1 MYRSHS
7 PGRFSPLPAG
17 SSLAET
23 ASAESGGGH
32 RAVFRVLLRA
42 LADVAV
48 LAVGIALGVAVFRH
62 PAFIVS
68 QVEVEGLEHLS
79 LSTVLERAALQGQH
93 LLALPV
99 DDIRAAIT
107 QEPWVRRVDI
117 QRKLPG
123 RVILYIQEREP
134 TTIWQVKG
142 RQFLVDQE
150 GAILEENFVPRDLL
164 VIQDQDG
171 SLPKPG
177 DRKDQDAIALALT
190 LKEVLA
196 REMNQSARA
205 FEYLRY
211 GGLVVETD
219 QGRRARFGDSSDFQ
233 WKLAVWKT
241 LLEAGEAQDLLV
253 GHVDLRF
260 GDRPFFRP

>member
-1 MYRSHS
+1 MYRSRS
-7 PGRFSPLPAG
+7 PNRFSPLPAG
-17 SSLAET
+17 SLAET
-23 ASAESGGGH
+23 ASSESGGH
-32 RAVFRVLLRA
+32 RPVWRVLIRA
-42 LADVAV
+42 LAVIVV
-48 LAVGIALGVAVFRH
+48 LAAGVALGVAVFRH

-68 QVEVEGLEHLS
+68 QVEVEGLNHLS
-79 LSTVLERAALQGQH
+79 LTTALERAALQGQH

-107 QEPWVRRVDI
+107 REPWVLRVDI

-123 RVILYIQEREP
+123 RVILNIQEREP
-134 TTIWQVKG
+134 AAIWQVKE
-142 RQFLVDQE
+142 RQFLADRE
-150 GAILEENFVPRDLL
+150 GVILEENFVPRGLL
-164 VIQDQDG
+164 VIQDLDG
-171 SLPKPG
+171 NIPQPG

-196 REMNQSARA
+196 KEMNQSART
-205 FEYLRY
+205 FEYLSR

-219 QGRRARFGDSSDFQ
+219 QGRRARFGDSADFQ

-241 LLEAGEAQDLLV
+241 LLEAGKAQDLLV

>member
-7 PGRFSPLPAG
+7 PNRFSSLQA

-23 ASAESGGGH
+23 ASSESGGH
-32 RAVFRVLLRA
+32 RPVWQVLIRA
-42 LADVAV
+42 LADIVV
-48 LAVGIALGVAVFRH
+48 LAAGVALGVAVFRH

-68 QVEVEGLEHLS
+68 QVEVEGLNHLS
-79 LSTVLERAALQGQH
+79 LTTVLERAALQGQH

-99 DDIRAAIT
+99 DDIRATVT
-107 QEPWVRRVDI
+107 QESWVLRVDI

-123 RVILYIQEREP
+123 RVILIIQEREP
-134 TTIWQVKG
+134 AAIWQAKG
-142 RQFLVDQE
+142 RGFLVDRD
-150 GAILEENFVPRDLL
+150 GVVLEENFVPRDLL
-164 VIQDQDG
+164 AIQDLDG
-171 SLPKPG
+171 DVPKPG

-196 REMNQSARA
+196 KEMNQSARS
-205 FEYLRY
+205 FEYLRH
-211 GGLVVETD
+211 GGLVVETG

-241 LLEAGEAQDLLV
+241 LLKAGETQNLQV